1 MLQITHVYITVDS
14 EKNAADYSWWPKQH
28 TWQNSGANV
37 GYWSS
42 MNEFFFQERLA
53 GIRAGSVTPLTAHQW
68 KDKLKYRRTDTV
80 RMLKS
85 VEGMTAAQL

>member
-1 MLQITHVYITVDS
+1 
-14 EKNAADYSWWPKQH
+14 
-28 TWQNSGANV
+28 
-37 GYWSS
+37 

-68 KDKLKYRRTDTV
+68 KDKLKYRRTNTV